1 VTDGDLDRIEH
12 LSTATRTGVGLRVAS
27 TVDGSFVLDA
37 YDTHQRDLYGFVR
50 ALVRDP
56 ELAEDIVA
64 DTFVRLLAEHRAG
77 RPPIEVRAWLFR
89 VAANLVVNSGR
100 RRAVAGRY
108 LHRLVRRGHE
118 EPADARLLR
127 SERSEELVA
136 ALAGLPADHR
146 IALLLAAHGFSGREI
161 AVAIDRSEV
170 AVRTLMSRAR
180 VRLRER
186 LEPKE
191 VER

>member
-1 VTDGDLDRIEH
+1 VTDVEVERIEP
-12 LSTATRTGVGLRVAS
+12 LATTCSGIGLHAAS
-27 TVDGSFVLDA
+27 GADASSVLDS
-37 YDTHQRDLYGFVR
+37 YDAHQRDLYGFVR

-56 ELAEDIVA
+56 DLAEDIVS
-64 DTFVRLLAEHRAG
+64 DTFVKLLGEYRAG
-77 RPPIEVRAWLFR
+77 RPPIQTRAWLFR
-89 VAANLVVNSGR
+89 VAANLVVSSGR

-118 EPADARLLR
+118 EPADARILR
-127 SERSEELVA
+127 SERSEELVT
-136 ALAGLPADHR
+136 ALAALPADHR
-146 IALLLAAHGFSGREI
+146 TALLLAAHGFSGREI

-191 VER
+191 MER

>member
-1 VTDGDLDRIEH
+1 MTDGDVDRIEP
-12 LSTATRTGVGLRVAS
+12 LSATRTGVGLRKAA
-27 TVDGSFVLDA
+27 DASFVLEA
-37 YDTHQRDLYGFVR
+37 YDTHERDLYGFVR
-50 ALVRDP
+50 ALVRDA

-64 DTFVRLLAEHRAG
+64 DTFVKLLGEYRAG
-77 RPPIEVRAWLFR
+77 RPPMEVRAWLFR

-100 RRAVAGRY
+100 RRAVASRY
-108 LHRLVRRGHE
+108 LHRLVRRGNE
-118 EPADARLLR
+118 EAADARILR
-127 SERSEELVA
+127 SERTEELVD

-146 IALLLAAHGFSGREI
+146 TALLLAAHGFSGREI
-161 AVAIDRSEV
+161 ALAIDRSEV

-191 VER
+191 VQR

>member
-1 VTDGDLDRIEH
+1 VTDGDVERIEP
-12 LSTATRTGVGLRVAS
+12 LATTRAGVGGRAAS
-27 TVDGSFVLDA
+27 GADAASVLDA
-37 YDTHQRDLYGFVR
+37 YDAHQRDLYGFVR
-50 ALVRDP
+50 ALVRES

-64 DTFVRLLAEHRAG
+64 DTFVKLLGEYRAG

-89 VAANLVVNSGR
+89 VAANLVVTSGR

-118 EPADARLLR
+118 EAADARVLR
-127 SERSEELVA
+127 SERTEELVA
-136 ALAGLPADHR
+136 ALADLPADHR
-146 IALLLAAHGFSGREI
+146 TALLLAAHGFSGREI
-161 AVAIDRSEV
+161 AIAIDRSEV

-186 LEPKE
+186 LEPRE

>member
-1 VTDGDLDRIEH
+1 MERIEP
-12 LSTATRTGVGLRVAS
+12 LSTATRTAVGVRL
-27 TVDGSFVLDA
+27 GSGSDSQVVLDA
-37 YDTHQRDLYGFVR
+37 YDAHQRDLYGFVR
-50 ALVRDP
+50 ALVREP

-64 DTFVRLLAEHRAG
+64 DAFVRLIGEYRAG
-77 RPPIEVRAWLFR
+77 RPPLEVRAWLFR

-108 LHRLVRRGHE
+108 LHRLVRRGHAE
-118 EPADARLLR
+118 AADARILR
-127 SERSEELVA
+127 SERSEELVS
-136 ALAGLPADHR
+136 ALADLPADHR
-146 IALLLAAHGFSGREI
+146 TALLLAAHGFSGREI
-161 AVAIDRSEV
+161 ALAIGRSEI

-186 LEPKE
+186 LEPNE

>member
-1 VTDGDLDRIEH
+1 VTDGDVERIEP
-12 LSTATRTGVGLRVAS
+12 LAAGTRTGVGLRMAF
-27 TVDGSFVLDA
+27 TADGSFVLEA

-64 DTFVRLLAEHRAG
+64 DTFVKLLAECRAG
-77 RPPIEVRAWLFR
+77 RPPIEARAWLFR

-108 LHRLVRRGHE
+108 LHRLVHRGHE
-118 EPADARLLR
+118 EAADARLLR
-127 SERSEELVA
+127 NERTEEIVA
-136 ALAGLPADHR
+136 ALAGLPTDHR
-146 IALLLAAHGFSGREI
+146 TALLLAAHGFSGREI
-161 AVAIDRSEV
+161 ATAIDRSEV

>member
-1 VTDGDLDRIEH
+1 VTDGDVDRIEP
-12 LSTATRTGVGLRVAS
+12 LATGTRTGVGLRAAS
-27 TVDGSFVLDA
+27 TAGASFVLEA

-56 ELAEDIVA
+56 ELAEDVVA
-64 DTFVRLLAEHRAG
+64 DTFVKLLGEYRAG

-118 EPADARLLR
+118 EAADARLLR
-127 SERSEELVA
+127 SERTEELVS
-136 ALAGLPADHR
+136 ALAGMPADHR
-146 IALLLAAHGFSGREI
+146 TALLLAAHGFSGREI

-170 AVRTLMSRAR
+170 AVRTLLSRAR